1 MYAHGSGKFG
11 LFFAETMIWDFIVSP
26 MQSSSTWGRSTVW
39 KLIFFISRTPQ
50 NKHYRD
56 KWFKI

>member
-39 KLIFFISRTPQ
+39 QLIFFISRTPQ
-50 NKHYRD
+50 NKHYRE
-56 KWFKI
+56 K